1 MVKREQRKEGEEQKS
16 SLHDGKYFVK
26 IREVYYRIRKGRKKD
41 NGNFRKGAF

>member
-26 IREVYYRIRKGRKKD
+26 I
-41 NGNFRKGAF
+41 

>member
-26 IREVYYRIRKGRKKD
+26 MRSLL
-41 NGNFRKGAF
+41 